1 MESNKELRTAGHL
14 LLEVGNLLMCSGANT
29 ARVRI
34 TINRIADA
42 LNYKVSLFITHRALM
57 LTISDDE
64 EEKFLS
70 SLKRIAPHG
79 ANFKIISAISQ
90 LSYRIEQE
98 SMTIESIQQEVVRIS
113 RLPHYPRLLILFS
126 VGLASAAFCKLFG
139 GDYFEMLVAFVAS
152 FCGIYIRQ
160 QSARAHYNQYL
171 TIFFASLVASFIA
184 GSVAHF
190 YPRVL
195 LEHAFVASVLF
206 LIPGVPLINTFSDM
220 IDGNILNGI
229 LRGVHGL
236 LVALAITMGMLI
248 TIIIYQF

>member
-1 MESNKELRTAGHL
+1 MKTNQDLRSAGHL

-34 TINRIADA
+34 TINRMAEA

-57 LTISDDE
+57 LTISDELE
-64 EEKFLS
+64 ESFLS

-90 LSYRIEQE
+90 LSYRIQPEK
-98 SMTIESIQQEVVRIS
+98 MTLDHIQQEVVRIS
-113 RLPHYPRLLILFS
+113 RLPAYPRLLILFS
-126 VGLASAAFCKLFG
+126 VALASAAFCKLFG
-139 GDYFEMLVAFVAS
+139 GNYFEMLIAFVAS
-152 FCGIYIRQ
+152 FAGMYVRQ

-171 TIFFASLVASFIA
+171 TIFFASLTASFIA

-190 YPRVL
+190 YPPVL
-195 LEHAFVASVLF
+195 LEHSFVASVLF

-248 TIIIYQF
+248 PIIIYQF